1 MPMRVYWPISLT
13 DLKSLESGASLDVA
27 GRTGVAATEG
37 FAATLETADQDELDL
52 MAALAASDIADGLHP
67 VAVTESTA
75 SVVDDELGE
84 VQLSGTVALADIECL
99 MIADVDSQELSWFGI
114 QEIAELE
121 AALSA
126 KGK

>member
-1 MPMRVYWPISLT
+1 MRVYWPISLT
-13 DLKSLESGASLDVA
+13 DLKSLESGASLDIA

-121 AALSA
+121 AAQSA